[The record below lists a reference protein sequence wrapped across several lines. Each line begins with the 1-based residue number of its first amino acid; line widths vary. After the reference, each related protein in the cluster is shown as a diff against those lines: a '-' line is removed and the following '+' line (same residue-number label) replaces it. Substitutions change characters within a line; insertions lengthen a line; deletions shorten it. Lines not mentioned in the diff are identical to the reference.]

1 MTISITRLFPSG
13 AWECSAIH
21 AGRLIRKVFYGYSKR
36 EARAEFLAE
45 LKHL

>member
-1 MTISITRLFPSG
+1 MTRLFPSG

-21 AGRLIRKVFYGYSKR
+21 AGRLIRKIYYFYTKR

-45 LKHL
+45 LKSL

>member
-21 AGRLIRKVFYGYSKR
+21 DGRLIRKVFYGYSKR
-36 EARAEFLAE
+36 EARKAFRDE
-45 LKHL
+45 LTT